1 MSDTS
6 EVEPDPVVD
15 GPAPRLRA
23 VRIGILQA
31 VATATLVATVV
42 ITGRGSGT
50 GIIGGAGLMY
60 ASLLLQHLAF
70 GLAVRGG
77 ARSGLAIGLFLL
89 KLTLLLGVAAIGLKT
104 TLLSPMSFAAGAST
118 LLLAIVV
125 DACYGSGSASRAR

>member
-1 MSDTS
+1 MSDVR
-6 EVEPDPVVD
+6 EIEPDPAD
-15 GPAPRLRA
+15 GAPPPRLRA
-23 VRIGILQA
+23 GRIGVLQA
-31 VATATLVATVV
+31 VVTATMVATVV
-42 ITGRGSGT
+42 IARRGSVAGVV
-50 GIIGGAGLMY
+50 GGAALMY

-70 GLAVRGG
+70 GLAMRGG

-104 TLLSPMSFAAGAST
+104 TFLAPMSFAAGAST